1 MKSGGSVIGLLR
13 GMFEKICSH
22 SVPAGVAILRR
33 STTTSMCANS
43 NDVSKSRS
51 WNWPARRMIIRPNQP
66 VSSQSTPT
74 GNRYSSISA
83 CDSERTRF
91 DLTSVHHHDLH
102 HPPSSAANAATTL
115 ICEAES
121 FATCFVTLWWDTPYS
136 LARQTLRY
144 PCSQVVDNPSPAT
157 LICISS
163 LPYGLLNWS
172 LKRDKEQR

>member
-1 MKSGGSVIGLLR
+1 MLTFNPGWGGNAQTLDDYIDVRELQ
-13 GMFEKICSH
+13 
-22 SVPAGVAILRR
+22 RR
-33 STTTSMCANS
+33 L
-43 NDVSKSRS
+43 KEQG
-51 WNWPARRMIIRPNQP
+51 WNWPARRMRIRPDLP

-74 GNRYSSISA
+74 GTRYSSISP
-83 CDSERTRF
+83 CDSERPRF
-91 DLTSVHHHDLH
+91 GLTPAHHHELH

-115 ICEAES
+115 TCEAES

-144 PCSQVVDNPSPAT
+144 PCSQVVDKPSPAT

-172 LKRDKEQR
+172 LKRDKEQQ